1 MAVQSIANGLLAER
15 RGGENQIPEETA
27 HEGGFFIPLFV
38 IAGLTRQRFLRS
50 YGATVR
56 ANRSD
61 YGRNTM
67 PQAATRTTTRLFPL
81 LLAVTT
87 AMLCGCGDDSK
98 TSDVAT
104 ASASPAQKTMS
115 VDVSGALNLHY
126 EARGDQVSLGFLP
139 GKLPGSNWLTLSA
152 DQEAEGDRNEVSI
165 GPILGFSFD
174 NPDQEKKAIMFQG
187 GRVEVAHDENSASYD
202 TGSYYQYFD
211 TDKNGSNSNVQLVF
225 SKIEKLSS
233 PNKLLDRY
241 RLIGTFQFNAALSPE
256 QPTDDCTREA
266 AAYAAEHGERH
277 PGFDAR
283 LCNAKSVVAKGSFDI
298 TQDFPVTTKAD
309 G

>member
-1 MAVQSIANGLLAER
+1 
-15 RGGENQIPEETA
+15 
-27 HEGGFFIPLFV
+27 
-38 IAGLTRQRFLRS
+38 
-50 YGATVR
+50 
-56 ANRSD
+56 
-61 YGRNTM
+61 M
-67 PQAATRTTTRLFPL
+67 PQAAPRTHTRLLPL
-81 LLAVTT
+81 LLAVT
-87 AMLCGCGDDSK
+87 AALLSGCGDEAK
-98 TSDVAT
+98 TAGTAT
-104 ASASPAQKTMS
+104 ASASTLQKSMI

-126 EARGDQVSLGFLP
+126 EAKGDQVAVGFLP

-211 TDKNGSNSNVQLVF
+211 TAKGGGNSNVQLVF
-225 SKIEKLSS
+225 SKIEKLTS

-256 QPTDDCTREA
+256 QPTDECTREA
-266 AAYAAEHGERH
+266 AAYAAERGERH
-277 PGFDAR
+277 PGFDAK

>member
-1 MAVQSIANGLLAER
+1 
-15 RGGENQIPEETA
+15 
-27 HEGGFFIPLFV
+27 
-38 IAGLTRQRFLRS
+38 
-50 YGATVR
+50 
-56 ANRSD
+56 
-61 YGRNTM
+61 M
-67 PQAATRTTTRLFPL
+67 PKAAPRTNTRLLPL
-81 LLAVTT
+81 LLAAAT
-87 AMLCGCGDDSK
+87 ALLSGCGDDAK
-98 TSDVAT
+98 APGTAT
-104 ASASPAQKTMS
+104 ASASPPQKIMV

-126 EARGDQVSLGFLP
+126 EARGDQVAVGFLP

-174 NPDQEKKAIMFQG
+174 DPDQEKKAIMFQG

-211 TDKNGSNSNVQLVF
+211 ADKGGSNSNVQLVF

-233 PNKLLDRY
+233 PNHLLDRY

-256 QPTDDCTREA
+256 QPTDECTREA

-277 PGFDAR
+277 PGFDAK

-298 TQDFPVTTKAD
+298 TQDFPVTTKA
-309 G
+309 GG

>member
-1 MAVQSIANGLLAER
+1 MIHTRYLPFLLA
-15 RGGENQIPEETA
+15 A
-27 HEGGFFIPLFV
+27 M
-38 IAGLTRQRFLRS
+38 IATLT
-50 YGATVR
+50 
-56 ANRSD
+56 
-61 YGRNTM
+61 
-67 PQAATRTTTRLFPL
+67 
-81 LLAVTT
+81 
-87 AMLCGCGDDSK
+87 GCGDKDADK
-98 TSDVAT
+98 PAPAT
-104 ASASPAQKTMS
+104 ADARGLSKSMT

-126 EARGDQVSLGFLP
+126 QATGDQVGLGFLP

-211 TDKNGSNSNVQLVF
+211 TDKNGNNSNVQLVF

-256 QPTDDCTREA
+256 QPTDECTREA

-277 PGFDAR
+277 PGFDAK

>member
-1 MAVQSIANGLLAER
+1 M
-15 RGGENQIPEETA
+15 
-27 HEGGFFIPLFV
+27 
-38 IAGLTRQRFLRS
+38 
-50 YGATVR
+50 
-56 ANRSD
+56 
-61 YGRNTM
+61 
-67 PQAATRTTTRLFPL
+67 TRTCYLPL
-81 LLAVTT
+81 VLT
-87 AMLCGCGDDSK
+87 ALIATLTGCGDKEAGK
-98 TSDVAT
+98 TT
-104 ASASPAQKTMS
+104 SASGAARGLEKSMT

-126 EARGDQVSLGFLP
+126 EAKGDQVGVGFLP

-174 NPDQEKKAIMFQG
+174 NPDQEKQAIMFQG

-211 TDKNGSNSNVQLVF
+211 TDKRGANSNVRLDF
-225 SKIEKLSS
+225 SKIEKLESS
-233 PNKLLDRY
+233 NTLLERY
-241 RLIGTFQFNAALSPE
+241 RLVGTFQFNAALSPE
-256 QPTDDCTREA
+256 QPNDECTRES

-277 PGFDAR
+277 PGFDAK

-298 TQDFPVTTKAD
+298 TQDFPVTAKA

>member
-1 MAVQSIANGLLAER
+1 MIHTRYLQFLLAA
-15 RGGENQIPEETA
+15 T
-27 HEGGFFIPLFV
+27 
-38 IAGLTRQRFLRS
+38 IAT
-50 YGATVR
+50 
-56 ANRSD
+56 
-61 YGRNTM
+61 
-67 PQAATRTTTRLFPL
+67 
-81 LLAVTT
+81 LA
-87 AMLCGCGDDSK
+87 GCGDNDADK
-98 TSDVAT
+98 PAPAT
-104 ASASPAQKTMS
+104 ADARGLSKSMT

-126 EARGDQVSLGFLP
+126 QATGDQVGLGFLP

-211 TDKNGSNSNVQLVF
+211 ADKGGNNSNVQLVF

-233 PNKLLDRY
+233 PSKLLDRY

-256 QPTDDCTREA
+256 QPTDECTREA
-266 AAYAAEHGERH
+266 AAYAAEHGGRH
-277 PGFDAR
+277 PGFNAK